1 VCFVVHKTTS
11 KLECTILTTLYFVGA
26 ENTYNSDANDP
37 PPFIH
42 SNEIVLNVEPLSESI
57 HVGDVVADVRKILGV
72 DPQPIIDVALIED
85 EPSIVTESMAEYNA
99 VFGDE
104 RAEDSANDHLVL
116 ELSNRD
122 MVLLQRVLAEHAA
135 NVLECWDSVVPN
147 GLKLDDSVLSLI
159 MTMSLCVRVLYLKPW
174 RK

>member
-1 VCFVVHKTTS
+1 VQKTP
-11 KLECTILTTLYFVGA
+11 TTVMQM
-26 ENTYNSDANDP
+26 TPP

-85 EPSIVTESMAEYNA
+85 EPSVVTESMAEYDA

-104 RAEDSANDHLVL
+104 RAEGSANDHLVL

-122 MVLLQRVLAEHAA
+122 KVLLQRVLAEHAA
-135 NVLECWDSVVPN
+135 DVLDCWDLSQVYRIVPN

>member
-1 VCFVVHKTTS
+1 LLAQKTP
-11 KLECTILTTLYFVGA
+11 TTVMQM
-26 ENTYNSDANDP
+26 TP

-85 EPSIVTESMAEYNA
+85 EPSVVTESMAEYDA

-104 RAEDSANDHLVL
+104 
-116 ELSNRD
+116 
-122 MVLLQRVLAEHAA
+122 
-135 NVLECWDSVVPN
+135 
-147 GLKLDDSVLSLI
+147 
-159 MTMSLCVRVLYLKPW
+159 
-174 RK
+174 